1 MNKFSKELIES
12 LTEACEHAEG
22 KPSGVRIHVVDVP
35 DARAIRRQLR
45 MSQQEFARVYR
56 IPLATLKNWEQGR
69 RQPDAP
75 AAAYLQA
82 IAERRVEDEQKTQV
96 FEAIGQFIFWFSQ
109 LEFTI
114 RVRLSAELGLEEQLF
129 DVVIAPYDFAVLC
142 TVTSTVLTHK
152 HPEGEADFKRIFN
165 ECRRLNDERVR
176 IAHGT
181 WTHGS
186 EGLSARDAARRTL
199 EAKYFYEKPEA
210 LVQLSQTAERLMR
223 EVIQAPRQPKGESKH
238 TAAVG

>member
-1 MNKFSKELIES
+1 MNKFGKELIES

-22 KPSGVRIHVVDVP
+22 KPSEVRVNVVEVP
-35 DARAIRRQLR
+35 DVRAIRRELR

-75 AAAYLQA
+75 TAAYLQA
-82 IAERRVEDEQKTQV
+82 IAERRLEEEQKGRV
-96 FEAIGQFIFWFSQ
+96 FQLIGQFIFWFSQ

-114 RVRLSAELGLEEQLF
+114 RVRLSAELGLEQKLF
-129 DVVIAPYDFAVLC
+129 DFVVAPYDFTVLC
-142 TVTSTVLTHK
+142 TVASKVLTHR
-152 HPEGEADFKRIFN
+152 HPDGEADFRKVFN

-181 WTHGS
+181 WTHGA
-186 EGLSARDAARRTL
+186 EGFSARHTARQTLDA
-199 EAKYFYEKPEA
+199 KFFYEKPDV
-210 LVQLSQTAERLMR
+210 LVELTQTAERLMR
-223 EVIQAPRQPKGESKH
+223 DVIEAPRRPKGEGKH
-238 TAAVG
+238 AAAV